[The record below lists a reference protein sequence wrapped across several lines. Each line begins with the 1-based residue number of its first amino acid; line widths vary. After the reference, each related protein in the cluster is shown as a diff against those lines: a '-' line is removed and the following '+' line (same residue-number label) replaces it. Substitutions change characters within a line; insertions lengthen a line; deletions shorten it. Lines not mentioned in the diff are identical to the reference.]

1 MEINRRKT
9 KRSTL
14 IFTTMIGVLNLNV
27 IALLTE
33 RAVDEGIYRQKKKR
47 EILN

>member
-33 RAVDEGIYRQKKKR
+33 QLMKVFIDRKKKR